1 MKHLQFSFLRIL
13 ALELLVLSTLLE
25 AVAQAV
31 PPDSNSKAQLPI
43 PVATYKLHI
52 GDALKDE
59 FGSPFQWALAP
70 DNSILISFGKTNDN
84 WVVQRITGWETQS
97 PKEQTLAF
105 PFHRPSRYHLFGEP
119 IVGSTGDFVVVY
131 PGSHKKIDAS
141 GAVKWEEE
149 IAAIDLRT
157 FQVASLIQRE
167 SEFES
172 DSLFFDNSGN
182 LILFGA
188 SVTALSLPE
197 LKPIA
202 VCSRWGASAQG
213 PSATA
218 TSEQGDTA
226 RNSCSI
232 LMSMAHVSTMTEFVR
247 NRPANQKWGAAAG
260 GPECSREARSKE
272 GNLELDRCGTT
283 HFADSDGVF
292 NTTFWHALRVY
303 SVPDRKTVLSLP
315 LHIYEGTATGLFA
328 KKDGHNYLVVRR
340 RLTLLTYLLPER
352 AN

>member
-1 MKHLQFSFLRIL
+1 MKRQFSFPRIL
-13 ALELLVLSTLLE
+13 AHTLLVSSMALE
-25 AVAQAV
+25 VAAQAV
-31 PPDSNSKAQLPI
+31 PSGSNSKAQLPI

-59 FGSPFQWALAP
+59 FGLPFQWALAQ
-70 DNSILISFGKTNDN
+70 DNSILISFGKPNDN
-84 WVVQRITGWETQS
+84 WVVQRITGWETET
-97 PKEQTLAF
+97 PKEQTVTF
-105 PFHRPSRYHLFGEP
+105 SFHRPSRYHLFGEP
-119 IVGSTGDFVVVY
+119 IVGSSGDYVVVY

-172 DSLFFDNSGN
+172 DYLFFDNNGN
-182 LILFGA
+182 LILYGGA

-202 VCSRWGASAQG
+202 VCSRWAASAPG
-213 PSATA
+213 PSTTA

-232 LMSMAHVSTMTEFVR
+232 LMSMAHVSSMTEFDR
-247 NRPANQKWGAAAG
+247 NRPVNQKWGAAAG
-260 GPECSREARSKE
+260 GPECSREARSKD

-283 HFADSDGVF
+283 HFADEDGVF
-292 NTTFWHALRVY
+292 DTTFWHALRVY
-303 SVPDRKTVLSLP
+303 SLPDRKTALSLP

-328 KKDGHNYLVVRR
+328 QKDGHNYLVVRR
-340 RLTLLTYLLPER
+340 GLTLFTYLLPER
-352 AN
+352 IN